1 MSGERVPEIVP
12 ISSANKPT
20 QVEVVGDRIRIAS
33 LEVVD
38 RALAGFLESRTP
50 EDRAE
55 TVERAMRVGLMA
67 LQSASG
73 SIDVDHV
80 RRAFDKLLTDAGE
93 SNKKA
98 TAEVE
103 EILRKTFANE
113 GGALPATLERF
124 LGDKGELALFT
135 KDLFDENRRDSA
147 LGKLNTILGTYF
159 DGDASK
165 LAHLLDP
172 TREASPSK

>member
-20 QVEVVGDRIRIAS
+20 QVEIVGDRIRIAS

-38 RALAGFLESRTP
+38 RALAGFLESRSP

-147 LGKLNTILGTYF
+147 LGKLNWPEELVENG
-159 DGDASK
+159 
-165 LAHLLDP
+165 
-172 TREASPSK
+172 

>member
-55 TVERAMRVGLMA
+55 TVR
-67 LQSASG
+67 LQA
-73 SIDVDHV
+73 V
-80 RRAFDKLLTDAGE
+80 
-93 SNKKA
+93 
-98 TAEVE
+98 
-103 EILRKTFANE
+103 
-113 GGALPATLERF
+113 
-124 LGDKGELALFT
+124 
-135 KDLFDENRRDSA
+135 
-147 LGKLNTILGTYF
+147 
-159 DGDASK
+159 
-165 LAHLLDP
+165 
-172 TREASPSK
+172 EASNGDGVPFA

>member
-20 QVEVVGDRIRIAS
+20 QVEIVGDRIRIAS

-67 LQSASG
+67 LQSATM
-73 SIDVDHV
+73 
-80 RRAFDKLLTDAGE
+80 A
-93 SNKKA
+93 
-98 TAEVE
+98 
-103 EILRKTFANE
+103 
-113 GGALPATLERF
+113 RF
-124 LGDKGELALFT
+124 
-135 KDLFDENRRDSA
+135 S
-147 LGKLNTILGTYF
+147 
-159 DGDASK
+159 
-165 LAHLLDP
+165 
-172 TREASPSK
+172 